1 VAELRQSNTELT
13 KKRDEAAATCAEE
26 KQARE
31 RAHEL
36 APLAELLDVALVQIT
51 GAQKKKKEKYKSC
64 RGLSKDY
71 AIECK
76 ACRQ

>member
-36 APLAELLDVALVQIT
+36 APLAELLDVAFDSADH
-51 GAQKKKKEKYKSC
+51 GSSKEKK
-64 RGLSKDY
+64 RK
-71 AIECK
+71 I
-76 ACRQ
+76 